1 MAPDGR
7 AGRDPPE
14 ASIRCEAAVAG
25 HRAADRDRGA
35 DVEWLLATLLRHYGP
50 QYWWPARTRLEVMAG
65 AILTQR
71 TQWPVAAA
79 AAARLRRAGFL
90 SWPRFGNVREATLA
104 ALIRPCGDHGSKARR
119 LVALGAYL
127 RRVGGPARLARL
139 ETGALREQL
148 LGVHGVGPETADA
161 ILLYAY
167 GRPVFVADAYS
178 IRLLS
183 RLGWLGRNH
192 VSARYAGVHK
202 WVTASLTGRAAD
214 LGELH
219 ALIVAHGK
227 VRCRAR
233 PRCDGCPLAPRCAAG
248 KAATGSR
255 SPDR

>member
-1 MAPDGR
+1 M
-7 AGRDPPE
+7 AGR
-14 ASIRCEAAVAG
+14 
-25 HRAADRDRGA
+25 RAADSGCGA

-50 QYWWPARTRLEVMAG
+50 QHWWPARTRLEVMAG

-79 AAARLRRAGFL
+79 AAARLQRAGCL
-90 SWPRFGNVREATLA
+90 SWPRFAKVREATLA

-127 RRVGGPARLARL
+127 RRVGGPARPARFG
-139 ETGALREQL
+139 TDALREEL

-167 GRPVFVADAYS
+167 RRPVFVADAYS

-183 RLGWLGRNH
+183 RLGWLRRNH
-192 VSARYAGVHK
+192 VSACYAAVHE
-202 WVTASLTGRAAD
+202 WVTAGMAGRTAD

-227 VRCRAR
+227 YRCRAR
-233 PRCDGCPLAPRCAAG
+233 PRCDGCPLALRCATART
-248 KAATGSR
+248 ATGSR
-255 SPDR
+255 SPGR